1 LLLLLRLMSN
11 RGKHNAG
18 RTKSVAGFTFL
29 ELVVVLAVIGI
40 LSAIALPVMSRALAA
55 MRLNGAARSIANL
68 TAAAKTKAAAQYTL
82 ARVFVDTASNSFH
95 METWNG
101 TAWVVSGGT
110 TFLPSGVTFGFGVVG
125 TPPSGLP
132 APPIQPPVCTDGAT
146 PPAAIGGSACM
157 VFNSRG
163 IPIPQPMTL
172 DTIYVT
178 DGNTV
183 VGVIVSPTG
192 LIGVWN
198 TPAQAAPSWTL
209 S

>member
-1 LLLLLRLMSN
+1 LLLLRLMSN
-11 RGKHNAG
+11 RGTHNAR

-29 ELVVVLAVIGI
+29 ELAVVLAVVGI
-40 LSAIALPVMSRALAA
+40 LAGIALPVMTRALAA

-68 TAAAKTKAAAQYTL
+68 TAATKTKAAAQYTL
-82 ARVFVDTASNSFH
+82 ARVFVDTGANSYH

-101 TAWVVSGGT
+101 TAWVASGGT
-110 TFLPSGVTFGFGVVG
+110 TSLPSGVTFGFGVVG
-125 TPPSGLP
+125 APPSALP
-132 APPIQPPVCTDGAT
+132 APPLQPPVCTDGAT
-146 PPAAIGGSACM
+146 PPAAIGGSVCM

-163 IPIPQPMTL
+163 IPIPQPTTL
-172 DTIYVT
+172 DTLYIT
-178 DGNTV
+178 DGNMV

-198 TPAQAAPSWTL
+198 TPAQAAPLWTL